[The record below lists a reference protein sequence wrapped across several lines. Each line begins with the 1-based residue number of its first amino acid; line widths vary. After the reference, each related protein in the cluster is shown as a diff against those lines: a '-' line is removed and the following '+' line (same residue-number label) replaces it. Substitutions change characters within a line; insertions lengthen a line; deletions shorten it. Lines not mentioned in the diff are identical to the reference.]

1 MIATP
6 TAGGFLAQEPL
17 PASAVLRGVGDD
29 GTVLGEAVVR
39 GVKSG
44 TSLDAAES
52 VRDGARFLE
61 TTAEVPPLLVVIH
74 RTEDVAKNLG
84 GDTRKALR
92 QALGALEEDPSQ
104 LETLLKLTE
113 KVIFDSDDVVRM
125 TPLRS
130 GVSTPP
136 PSAAAAPA
144 ASLALD
150 AAGRKTSR
158 RRRSMASGDIV
169 VLLDALMRRLGE
181 GLPAASAA
189 RPRGD
194 EAEIGA
200 DDEEGG
206 ELAREQ
212 PNHAALAKACC
223 GKVRR
228 LLKRMEGQLELA
240 GEPDRAR
247 RGVVQLAAVLGV
259 VRTLRLVEQRPE
271 WRRRQL
277 RLVEADDERR
287 LFEAAVLAIAWG
299 SSALAPRALAEA
311 GDEMFDEL
319 SMVVGLLGW
328 LAWDVEIDVE
338 VSSERGGRR
347 GVEDKSW
354 YSAQLFALLA
364 PWLAP
369 DPEAL
374 AILEESVPRTPRYR
388 VDGDRWSLVH
398 LALAERLVQVAGAS
412 VDEGPGNRRPRPGD
426 LVALSERLDPRVR
439 VVLEVLPAA
448 GDAKVVFYDAT
459 EDDGRRAFLASKVL
473 IFPWKDDAVHQAAG

>member
-1 MIATP
+1 MALKAERGDEPRRRAMIPTP

-113 KVIFDSDDVVRM
+113 KVILDSDDVVRT

-158 RRRSMASGDIV
+158 RRRSMASGEI
-169 VLLDALMRRLGE
+169 RRCC
-181 GLPAASAA
+181 SM
-189 RPRGD
+189 PR
-194 EAEIGA
+194 
-200 DDEEGG
+200 
-206 ELAREQ
+206 
-212 PNHAALAKACC
+212 C
-223 GKVRR
+223 
-228 LLKRMEGQLELA
+228 
-240 GEPDRAR
+240 
-247 RGVVQLAAVLGV
+247 
-259 VRTLRLVEQRPE
+259 
-271 WRRRQL
+271 
-277 RLVEADDERR
+277 
-287 LFEAAVLAIAWG
+287 
-299 SSALAPRALAEA
+299 
-311 GDEMFDEL
+311 
-319 SMVVGLLGW
+319 
-328 LAWDVEIDVE
+328 
-338 VSSERGGRR
+338 
-347 GVEDKSW
+347 
-354 YSAQLFALLA
+354 
-364 PWLAP
+364 
-369 DPEAL
+369 
-374 AILEESVPRTPRYR
+374 
-388 VDGDRWSLVH
+388 
-398 LALAERLVQVAGAS
+398 GAS
-412 VDEGPGNRRPRPGD
+412 VRGTRRPR
-426 LVALSERLDPRVR
+426 R
-439 VVLEVLPAA
+439 
-448 GDAKVVFYDAT
+448 
-459 EDDGRRAFLASKVL
+459 RRAHAETKLKSAPTTK
-473 IFPWKDDAVHQAAG
+473 KAVSLPESNRTTRPL